1 MLIGSTRETSP
12 KNNELTFNID
22 LFSCYVWT
30 QNLPDHFAR
39 NFLVNRVLSAPNP
52 PTRNPS
58 QPALDFELSRVVI
71 PEVAIIGMGTS
82 QTDKDRPI
90 PIRIPARTLYT
101 PDSFGTPRTIMERT
115 SEKFHLFVPN
125 LTKDQLRHIDVSVST
140 RRRSK
145 LSPEEHQLLVPNL
158 TREQRKSIAIQD
170 HFAISDTSAEKYLFV
185 PYLSEAQLSHLRH
198 SFGARDR
205 TMEGTSDGH
214 HLSVPPLNRKQQD
227 FIQNL
232 FGTPRSTIRRPSS
245 QGQSIENTE
254 SLGYIPRGYILELI
268 EEGELPINQAL
279 QLLDTTLVGQ
289 ESKGELGTST
299 DGVELFPTHPSNI
312 RSNSKI
318 SHVLV
323 GSPGHDSCSTCQ
335 EIFKK
340 PEKGTN
346 NQWVIQKISR
356 INNCK
361 HYFHFECLVNW
372 VVMANKN
379 SCPICRLPVDID
391 KI

>member
-1 MLIGSTRETSP
+1 MNRQCFARQWRGGDNQLVESDGYWDFPGPAATGEIPLFRDNEPATAYVALTGLTHWAEHRRANAHYMLIGSTRETSP

-185 PYLSEAQLSHLRH
+185 PYL
-198 SFGARDR
+198 
-205 TMEGTSDGH
+205 
-214 HLSVPPLNRKQQD
+214 K
-227 FIQNL
+227 
-232 FGTPRSTIRRPSS
+232 
-245 QGQSIENTE
+245 
-254 SLGYIPRGYILELI
+254 
-268 EEGELPINQAL
+268 
-279 QLLDTTLVGQ
+279 
-289 ESKGELGTST
+289 
-299 DGVELFPTHPSNI
+299 
-312 RSNSKI
+312 NSKI
-318 SHVLV
+318 SYKIYLALPAQPSGAHHRKDNQLKTLKAWDIF
-323 GSPGHDSCSTCQ
+323 PGDT
-335 EIFKK
+335 
-340 PEKGTN
+340 
-346 NQWVIQKISR
+346 
-356 INNCK
+356 
-361 HYFHFECLVNW
+361 Y
-372 VVMANKN
+372 
-379 SCPICRLPVDID
+379 
-391 KI
+391 